1 MILRKNR
8 KRKFQKNRLHES
20 LEQIKNPGRGWYR
33 IYTYDLAQELPELYI
48 ACEEETLALLLID
61 IGAFKNECIPESAL
75 VYLEKILGFF
85 EKNEKKVI
93 LRPVYDTTGHGMERE
108 PGTLHLVKEH
118 MQQLGKVIEQY
129 AENILVVQGILV
141 GDWGEMHG
149 SKFLSDKHLKEL
161 TKEYIT
167 AMNQSCY
174 LAVRTPRQWK
184 TAAESMDTHMRNC
197 LVLFNDG
204 IFGSETDLGTYE
216 SSDKRKQDLKWQYDS
231 LGYGPVGGEA
241 VADVRISEISPG
253 QDIALDTMW
262 DNGNMSFAES
272 VDLDKNS
279 VMDALRKMHVTYLNS
294 MHDQKLL
301 DQWKAQTMKW
311 NGSMISVYD
320 YIGLHL
326 GYRFIVRDASWTAAE
341 KTVPSGGLRKHFMG
355 EKEKFL
361 EVTVENSGFADL
373 YEEAE
378 CIIYVK
384 TSDGG
389 SHICPETETES
400 MIEITRPE
408 CDARTW
414 KSGTTSKI
422 KISADVLE
430 PYIESEQDARNGI
443 KIYLQLRRKRD
454 GMNIRFAN
462 ADADNGVLLGIF
474 R

>member
-48 ACEEETLALLLID
+48 ACEEETIALLLID
-61 IGAFKNECIPESAL
+61 IGAFKNEHIPESAL
-75 VYLEKILGFF
+75 VYLEKILRFF
-85 EKNEKKVI
+85 KKNEKKVI

-108 PGTLHLVKEH
+108 PGTLQIVKEH
-118 MQQLGKVIEQY
+118 MQQLGEVIERY
-129 AENILVVQGILV
+129 AENILVVQGIMI

-241 VADVRISEISPG
+241 VADVRISGISPG

-326 GYRFIVRDASWTAAE
+326 GYRFIVRDATWTAVE
-341 KTVPSGGLRKHFMG
+341 KTVPGGGLRKHFMG
-355 EKEKFL
+355 KKEKFL

-384 TSDGG
+384 TSDGV
-389 SHICPETETES
+389 SHICPETETEN

-422 KISADVLE
+422 KIPADILE
-430 PYIESEQDARNGI
+430 PYTEPEQDIQNGI